1 MTDYQNFT
9 IQYQN
14 AGLVLR
20 DAADLIPA
28 GRWTV
33 LTNVKPIFEGFLH
46 TRPGTTAEVDTGVSN
61 RVHTIKRLG
70 DSTLLLGVGGA
81 LYRNSSA
88 FANSGWTG
96 LPLGVL
102 LYKPPAAT
110 ANWAYV
116 GDSVKMRKVRAD
128 GTDQKW
134 GISAPIQQAG
144 AQDSGVAGNLTSSGP
159 GGLAYD
165 WVFTYGNSAAG
176 AESNPSPLMDAGIS
190 LTAKKALV
198 TVVASNDP
206 QVDIINIYRRGG
218 ILAQFRLSVSVG
230 NLSGTVEDNNTDV
243 SIIANESLLQDNY
256 VPFTTQDGLN
266 LVENNTPYV
275 FGPFNGNIFFGV
287 GITGYEGYVFWTNPG
302 AIDSADVAN
311 KLEVTGP
318 GEPLINGWVY
328 AATPFVAT
336 RDEVY
341 VLDYGTS
348 ELGSLLSNL
357 TQFTARLTPVGVGL
371 VAPWAFCVGP
381 KVWLLTRNGIIET
394 DCASLGALI
403 SDDLRPIFQGKSV
416 GAFQPIDFTVQDA
429 IRLSYTQMEI
439 HFIYQDTSGALQHLI
454 YDILHQRWRLMAGK
468 QVASVYEDENQP
480 STRVLMGGADGILY
494 KQDPA
499 FSTDNGSTISSVATT
514 GAFDFGMPNTEKE
527 VGGVVLDFQGTIRVT
542 PLVDFNTTELVD
554 LAQSFSSSVRTKAF
568 MTLADLYCYTFGLK
582 FTWDGAGEI
591 HSTEVLW
598 RTDEEAL
605 RHWEFPDT
613 THGLLGWQHLRDG
626 YICLRST
633 GTVTLTITVDGVDML
648 PITLSSTG
656 NEKRKVYFKAYATKG
671 KVFRY
676 RLDSATDFRL
686 YGEDCELNIKSWN
699 TSKGYQA
706 ISPFVQTQGGT

>member
-9 IQYQN
+9 LSYQN

-20 DAADLIPA
+20 DAADIVPP

-46 TRPGTTAEVDTGVSN
+46 TRPGTVAEVSTGVYS
-61 RVHTIKRLG
+61 RIHTVKRIG
-70 DSTLLLGVGGA
+70 DTTLLLGVGGSM
-81 LYRNSSA
+81 YRNATSFS
-88 FANSGWTG
+88 NSGWTG

-110 ANWAYV
+110 VNWAYV
-116 GDSVKMRKVRAD
+116 GDSSKMRKLRAD

-134 GISAPIQQAG
+134 GITAPIQAAG
-144 AQDSGVAGNLTSSGP
+144 AQDSGVAGNLTSTGP

-165 WVFTYGNSAAG
+165 WVFTYANSAAG
-176 AESNPSPLMDAGIS
+176 AESNPSPLMDAGLS
-190 LTAKKALV
+190 LTSKKALV

-206 QVDIINIYRRGG
+206 QVDVINIYRRGG
-218 ILAQFRLSVSVG
+218 ILAQFRLSVSTG
-230 NLSGTVEDNNTDV
+230 NISGSVEDDKTDV
-243 SIIANESLLQDNY
+243 SIISNQSLLQDNF
-256 VPFTTQDGLN
+256 VPFTTYDKTN

-275 FGPFNGNIFFGV
+275 FGPFNGNIFFGM

-311 KLEVTGP
+311 KLEVSGP
-318 GEPLINGWVY
+318 GDPLINGWIY

-336 RDEVY
+336 RDDVY

-348 ELGSLLSNL
+348 ELGGLLSKL
-357 TQFTARLTPVGVGL
+357 TQFTARLTPVGTGL
-371 VAPWAFCVGP
+371 AAPRGICTGP
-381 KVWLLTRNGIIET
+381 KVWMVTRNSIIET
-394 DCASLGALI
+394 DCNSLGASI
-403 SDDLRPIFQGKSV
+403 SDDLRPIFQGKAA

-429 IRLSYTQMEI
+429 IRLSYAQMEI
-439 HFIYQDTSGALQHLI
+439 HFIYQDLSGNLQHLI
-454 YDILHQRWRLMAGK
+454 YDIMHQRWRVRAGK
-468 QVASVYEDENQP
+468 LIAYVYEDENQP
-480 STRVLMGGADGILY
+480 STRILMGGSDGILY
-494 KQDPA
+494 KQDP
-499 FSTDNGSTISSVATT
+499 SVTTDNGATISAVATT
-514 GAFDFGMPNTEKE
+514 GAIDFGMPNTEKE
-527 VGGVVLDFQGTIRVT
+527 IGGVVLDIQGTVTVT
-542 PLVDFNTTELVD
+542 PLVAFNSMELSDLIQTFTATTRSKV
-554 LAQSFSSSVRTKAF
+554 F

-591 HSTEVLW
+591 HSTEILW
-598 RTDEEAL
+598 RTDEEAV

-613 THGLLGWQHLRDG
+613 THGILGWQHLRDG

-633 GTVTLTITVDGVDML
+633 ADVTLTITVDGVDML
-648 PITLSSTG
+648 PLTLASTG

-676 RLDSATDFRL
+676 RLDSAADFRL

-706 ISPFVQTQGGT
+706 ISPFVATQGGT